1 MGKNGPSSHAVSRLR
16 GLPIPT
22 ILRPAPMKWIT
33 ANQGFSEELEH
44 IDLPVSQET
53 PARSHDWSCAAVED
67 AAAQQ
72 RQQQWR

>member
-1 MGKNGPSSHAVSRLR
+1 
-16 GLPIPT
+16 
-22 ILRPAPMKWIT
+22 MKWIT
-33 ANQGFSEELEH
+33 TNQGFSEELEH

-72 RQQQWR
+72 QQQQWR